1 MFFDILLPRACLK
14 IHSHHLHPPLCGIFG
29 PHSVNVAHYAS
40 LIRVQS
46 TTKCDAQLSESN
58 FQTRSRIEQRKLILA
73 LCCLVFLRKDSTK
86 TFGGDIKHD
95 MQFHRYGSRGT
106 SNELAESILLVM
118 AGNLNKLYS
127 RIIQNFLKSQINARK
142 IKDPAACSG
151 VFDFRGA
158 VDFTHSCNPQKM
170 ILQKFKTQGKTEG
183 RFISPPFLSFETAY
197 RQCSK

>member
-151 VFDFRGA
+151 VFDCPWDLFEGFCA
-158 VDFTHSCNPQKM
+158 CFFLCQ
-170 ILQKFKTQGKTEG
+170 FQG
-183 RFISPPFLSFETAY
+183 SFETSFFLGGGCGCLLLAM
-197 RQCSK
+197 